1 MAKITKSEIKQIISE
16 EIARFKKI
24 KSLEEKKSAILE
36 SLKQLEEG
44 KKENWEELQKLL
56 DVTTKDNLFDM
67 MWDWQ
72 SGDDQEDFLEHAK
85 DELGLSD
92 DEDED
97 EIEDDEEEMISEGGD
112 ERLTNYMFF
121 SNLKQIKRIVE
132 EILSMDKTNIDSIL
146 TNGHAWA
153 VDHIATSKDDVE
165 EVYNFLKTETK
176 NVKQSQETGSW
187 DTTNDEKESL
197 MNSISNWMKKE
208 ENLNEKKMT
217 SGQKKKREEIV
228 MALKDKMKE
237 FKKRYGARAKDV
249 MYATATKEAMGKK

>member
-112 ERLTNYMFF
+112 EGLTNYMFF
-121 SNLKQIKRIVE
+121 SNLKQMHRMAE
-132 EILSMDKTNIDSIL
+132 ELLSMDKTAIDSIL
-146 TNGHAWA
+146 TNGHNWA
-153 VDHIATSKDDVE
+153 SDHIATSKDDVE
-165 EVYNFLKTETK
+165 EVYNFLKTEIHGMT
-176 NVKQSQETGSW
+176 TGV
-187 DTTNDEKESL
+187 
-197 MNSISNWMKKE
+197 E
-208 ENLNEKKMT
+208 EELEEKKMT
-217 SGQKKKREEIV
+217 PKQKEKREEIV